1 MNDRIREL
9 PDSPGVYLF
18 YGSEEEL
25 LYVGKARSIRKR
37 VANHFSAGGSRM
49 TARVDRIETLVTATE
64 AEALLAE
71 QSFIKRHRPHFN
83 IRLRDDKSYPYVCVS
98 LDEEY
103 PRVYFTREKH
113 RPHRAYFGPFSSA
126 KRVRETLD
134 LLGKLFQFRT
144 CEGAEPGRRSG
155 NPCLDY
161 YIKRC
166 GAPCVGYVSKEE
178 YRHNIDAIVDFLSGR
193 YRQVESEEE
202 AKMEAAAAAEE
213 FERAALHR
221 DRLKAIRSL
230 FERQRVAGGTV
241 GTADLI
247 GVAVEGP
254 DANAQVFQ
262 VRDGILAARQS
273 FYLEN
278 QAERD
283 PAEVAEEFIGQYY
296 SAAPAM
302 PPMIV
307 VGPYLRERAGVL
319 AEALSERRGSAVE
332 VRAAERG
339 DKRRLRELAERNA
352 RLALDQDRLRRE
364 HRRARRVE
372 SLASL
377 REVLGMEELPVRI
390 EGFDIS
396 NIGGEHTV
404 ASMVVFEGGAPK
416 KADYRRFR
424 VRGDKREAGANGGPD
439 DFASMEEV
447 LERRV
452 ARYLE
457 QADLSPHDDKR
468 DESFASL
475 PSLLM
480 IDGGKGQLAS
490 GMKVLAP
497 FAERGV
503 TVVSLAKKLEEV
515 YVPGRSAPL
524 DLAADSEASR
534 LLQRV
539 RDEAHRFAIEH
550 HRGRRDRAMT
560 GSVLD
565 GLKGIGPARK
575 RALLQAFRLPGAVPG
590 GNQGG
595 ARGGARP
602 AWQSRPRDPRATEQD
617 ELGMAD
623 GKVTL
628 VVITGHS
635 GAGKSEAIAAFE
647 DGGYFCVDNLPPRMI
662 DSLGELFR
670 HKGSGVER
678 AAVVSDVRGGEYF
691 EDLVQVLD
699 DLERGGLKPLV
710 LFLEADE
717 ETLLDRY
724 KETRRRHPLAPEGRI
739 VEGIRAERELLAP
752 LRERADVV
760 MDTSDLTGAELRRRI
775 AEEMLGGDA
784 VSVRMTVMTCPTAS
798 VASAAVSLFWICSL
812 PRLNAAPMPRARTS
826 MAPRILAA
834 TIPMPTSSAPRGGH
848 GVRGS

>member
-1 MNDRIREL
+1 MAHDESENGVSREERIAQQRREL

-18 YGSEEEL
+18 YDKAGEL

-37 VANHFSAGGSRM
+37 VASHFSGGERRLTS
-49 TARVDRIETLVTATE
+49 RVDRFDVLVTATE

-71 QSFIKRHRPHFN
+71 QSFIKRHRPRFN

-103 PRVYFTREKH
+103 PRVYFTRERH

-155 NPCLDY
+155 SPCLDY

-166 GAPCVGYVSKEE
+166 GAPCVGHISREE
-178 YRHNIDAIVDFLSGR
+178 YRRNIDAIVDFLSGR
-193 YRQVESEEE
+193 YRQVEAEERT
-202 AKMEAAAAAEE
+202 KMEAAAAAEE

-221 DRLKAIRSL
+221 DRLKAIHSL
-230 FERQRVAGGTV
+230 FERQRVAGGSV

-247 GVAVEGP
+247 GVAVEGA

-278 QAERD
+278 AAERE

-296 SAAPAM
+296 SASPAM
-302 PPMIV
+302 PPMVV
-307 VGPYLRERAGVL
+307 VGPYLRERTGVL
-319 AEALSERRGSAVE
+319 AEALSERRGSPVE

-372 SLASL
+372 SLAVL

-404 ASMVVFEGGAPK
+404 ASMVVFEGGAEK
-416 KADYRRFR
+416 KSDYRRFR
-424 VRGDKREAGANGGPD
+424 VRGDAGEERNGGPD

-447 LERRV
+447 LSRRLN
-452 ARYLE
+452 RYLE
-457 QADLSPHDDKR
+457 QADLSPHDGKR

-475 PSLLM
+475 PSLVL
-480 IDGGKGQLAS
+480 IDGGKGQLAA
-490 GMKVLAP
+490 GMRALQP

-503 TVVSLAKKLEEV
+503 TVVSLAKRLEEV
-515 YVPGRSAPL
+515 YVPGRAAPL

-539 RDEAHRFAIEH
+539 RDEAHRFAIDH
-550 HRGRRDRAMT
+550 HRGRRDRGMLS

-565 GLKGIGPARK
+565 ELSGIGPARK
-575 RALLQAFRLPGAVPG
+575 RALLQHFGSPERFLAATREEMEAVPG
-590 GNQGG
+590 L
-595 ARGGARP
+595 P
-602 AWQSRPRDPRATEQD
+602 
-617 ELGMAD
+617 
-623 GKVTL
+623 GKVGREIHEQL
-628 VVITGHS
+628 
-635 GAGKSEAIAAFE
+635 
-647 DGGYFCVDNLPPRMI
+647 NRM
-662 DSLGELFR
+662 S
-670 HKGSGVER
+670 
-678 AAVVSDVRGGEYF
+678 
-691 EDLVQVLD
+691 
-699 DLERGGLKPLV
+699 
-710 LFLEADE
+710 
-717 ETLLDRY
+717 
-724 KETRRRHPLAPEGRI
+724 
-739 VEGIRAERELLAP
+739 
-752 LRERADVV
+752 
-760 MDTSDLTGAELRRRI
+760 
-775 AEEMLGGDA
+775 
-784 VSVRMTVMTCPTAS
+784 
-798 VASAAVSLFWICSL
+798 
-812 PRLNAAPMPRARTS
+812 
-826 MAPRILAA
+826 
-834 TIPMPTSSAPRGGH
+834 
-848 GVRGS
+848 